1 MQTKVSHPQWCNP
14 TVAVRHLLKVQESQ
28 KLPERRVP
36 QGKAVSP
43 IVTCASPMHPPHA
56 STARENGGYHHHRQ
70 AQGHHQGTG
79 SIRSATRH
87 RHSHSRLLPHQHQRP
102 LCRCAIRIKLKFNN
116 TNYNS
121 HEAGASAYLQAPY
134 YEKLTAVVVY
144 EVVGGVTIPYACT
157 MLCACMLTCP
167 LWGL

>member
-1 MQTKVSHPQWCNP
+1 
-14 TVAVRHLLKVQESQ
+14 
-28 KLPERRVP
+28 
-36 QGKAVSP
+36 
-43 IVTCASPMHPPHA
+43 MHPPHA
-56 STARENGGYHHHRQ
+56 STARENGGYHRRT
-70 AQGHHQGTG
+70 AQRHHQGTG

-144 EVVGGVTIPYACT
+144 EVVGSVTIPYACVNASIYIVGT
-157 MLCACMLTCP
+157 VIGP
-167 LWGL
+167 LVSASYSLRILYHAGPTFTHHAARFHPAVTLS